1 MTSVPK
7 DFKDYDDTD
16 PEIDFRKNRMDYWAS
31 LKLLRKEY
39 METLKAV
46 AGQFDAWDFEE
57 YVEKNY
63 GLRMN
68 IVNGNIT
75 DTFTITDEKLYL
87 VFILKFK

>member
-1 MTSVPK
+1 MNLPK
-7 DFKDYDDTD
+7 DFKDYDDND
-16 PEIDFRKNRMDYWAS
+16 PEIDFRKNRMDYWQS

-39 METLKAV
+39 TETLKV
-46 AGQFDAWDFEE
+46 LDGQFDAWDFEE

-75 DTFTITDEKLYL
+75 DTFTIVDEKLYL